1 MNYGLPYKGSK
12 NKIAEWVVSHFPQR
26 AHFYDL
32 CAGGCAVTHCAML
45 QNKFETYTVNDVLDI
60 PQLFVDAI
68 NGKYKNET
76 RWISRE
82 DFFRLKDTDSY
93 IKNCWSFGNNGKTYM
108 YSCEIEPYKKACHFA
123 IVFDQWEELKKL
135 CPEIICVCQ
144 NALKDLTSIKQRRL
158 AFGPAV
164 VKELKR
170 LNDWDLVQNNLL
182 YKSCQRRKNGL
193 KEKHVDL
200 QSLESLKRLQSLE
213 SLESLERLQSLESLK
228 RLQSLQSLERL
239 ERLQSLERLESLNI
253 FKGSY
258 KDVPIKQNSLIYCD
272 IPYKN
277 TDSYDND
284 FDYEEFYTWAEN
296 QTEPVIISE
305 YSAPPDR
312 FICIAQKEKTVN
324 LSSTGTTKVIE
335 KLFIPKTQ
343 KALFE
348 NKKKWVQGELF

>member
-12 NKIAEWVVSHFPQR
+12 SKIAEWVVSHFPHK

-45 QNKFETYTVNDVLDI
+45 QNKFETYTVNDVLDT

-82 DFFRLKDTDSY
+82 DFFRLKDTDPY
-93 IKNCWSFGNNGKTYM
+93 IKTCWSFGNNGKDYM
-108 YSCEIEPYKKACHFA
+108 YSREIEPYKKACYFA

-135 CPEIICVCQ
+135 CPEIVSVSQ
-144 NALKDLTSIKQRRL
+144 NVLKDKTDIKQRRL

-170 LNDWDLVQNNLL
+170 LNNWNLVQNNIL
-182 YKSCQRRKNGL
+182 YKSCHWRKNGL
-193 KEKHVDL
+193 KEKQVD
-200 QSLESLKRLQSLE
+200 
-213 SLESLERLQSLESLK
+213 
-228 RLQSLQSLERL
+228 LQSLQSLQ
-239 ERLQSLERLESLNI
+239 RLQRLESLQRLNI

-277 TDSYDND
+277 TDKYDND

-305 YSAPPDR
+305 YSCPLER
-312 FICIAQKEKTVN
+312 FTILGAQRKTVC
-324 LSSTGTTKVIE
+324 LSAVGIGYATEFLFVPTKQIE
-335 KLFIPKTQ
+335 NDILKIK
-343 KALFE
+343 
-348 NKKKWVQGELF
+348 NKIEQLELF